1 MLDIL
6 KKFKKYE
13 DVTMEKVILI
23 RFGEIFLKGKNR
35 GFFEK
40 ALFNNIKK
48 SLQSI
53 EASVVKVPG
62 RFMVEG
68 YNEEDEIEIIDRLKK
83 VAGIFSFSPAIYF
96 ETSLENIASNA
107 IDLMSGLS
115 GTFKVS
121 TNRADKK
128 FQLNSMEISREIGGR
143 ILENNPD
150 LKVDINSPMHVL
162 NIDLREN
169 GKTFMFEKVVFG
181 VGGMPVGTSGSGLV
195 LLSGGIDSPVAV
207 YMMAKRG
214 VKISAVHFHSYPYTS
229 NFAREKVE
237 DLAKTLTG
245 FTGDMTVYMVS
256 MTELQEQ
263 INAHCDDSYMITLLR
278 RGMFTIAERLCKKF
292 GKKMIITG
300 ESLGQVASQTIES
313 MTVVSEV
320 VKSTPII
327 RPLVAFDK
335 CETIELAKKIGTFET
350 SIKPFEDCCTV
361 FLPDSPVVRPKLFDV
376 LKEQEKIDFDAI
388 LDRAMNSIEV
398 VEIKAD

>member
-1 MLDIL
+1 
-6 KKFKKYE
+6 
-13 DVTMEKVILI
+13 MEKVILI

-48 SLQSI
+48 SLENI
-53 EASVVKVPG
+53 NAEVVKVPG
-62 RFMVEG
+62 RFMVQG
-68 YNEEDEIEIIDRLKK
+68 YSEDDEPEIIDRLLKI
-83 VAGIFSFSPAIYF
+83 AGIFSISPAIYF
-96 ETSLENIASNA
+96 ETSLDNIENNA
-107 IDLMSGLS
+107 VELMKDLS
-115 GTFKVS
+115 GTFKVL

-128 FQLNSMEISREIGGR
+128 FMLNSMEISKEIGGK
-143 ILENNPD
+143 ILANNHN
-150 LKVDINSPMHVL
+150 LKVDINNPQFIL

-169 GKTFMFEKVVFG
+169 GKTFMFEKSYMG

-214 VKISAVHFHSYPYTS
+214 VKVTAVHFHSYPYTS

-237 DLAKTLTG
+237 DLAKILTG
-245 FTGDMTVYMVS
+245 FTGDMTIYMVS

-263 INAHCDDSYMITLLR
+263 INANCDISYMITLLR
-278 RGMFTIAERLCKKF
+278 RGMFTIAERLCKKY

-335 CETIELAKKIGTFET
+335 YETIDIAKKIGTFET

-361 FLPDSPVVRPKLFDV
+361 FLPDSPVVRPELYKV
-376 LKEQEKIDFDAI
+376 LKEQQKIDFDAI
-388 LDRAMNSIEV
+388 LDRAMESIEV
-398 VEIKAD
+398 VEIKAE

>member
-1 MLDIL
+1 
-6 KKFKKYE
+6 
-13 DVTMEKVILI
+13 MEKVILI

-40 ALFNNIKK
+40 SLLNNIKK
-48 SLQSI
+48 TLSSVD
-53 EASVVKVPG
+53 ANVVKVPG

-68 YNEEDEIEIIDRLKK
+68 FAVDDEFEIIERLKK

-96 ETSLENIASNA
+96 ETSLENITNNA
-107 IDLMSGLS
+107 IEMMSNLT
-115 GTFKVS
+115 GTFKVL

-128 FQLNSMEISREIGGR
+128 FELNSMEISREIGGK
-143 ILENNPD
+143 ILSQNHN
-150 LKVDINSPMHVL
+150 LKVDINTPEHVL

-169 GKTFMFEKVVFG
+169 GKTFMFEKVYMG

-214 VKISAVHFHSYPYTS
+214 VKISAVHFHSFPYTS

-237 DLAKTLTG
+237 DLAKILTG
-245 FTGDMTVYMVS
+245 FTGDMTIYMVS

-263 INAHCDDSYMITLLR
+263 INAKCDVSYMITLLR
-278 RGMFTIAERLCKKF
+278 RGMFTIVERLCKKF

-335 CETIELAKKIGTFET
+335 CETIDISKKIGTFET

-361 FLPDSPVVRPKLFDV
+361 FLPDSPVVRPELYKV
-376 LKEQEKIDFDAI
+376 LREQEKLDFNAI
-388 LDRAMNSIEV
+388 LDRAMESVEV

>member
-1 MLDIL
+1 
-6 KKFKKYE
+6 
-13 DVTMEKVILI
+13 MEKVILI

-40 ALFNNIKK
+40 SLLNNIKK
-48 SLQSI
+48 SLESLNVN
-53 EASVVKVPG
+53 VVKVPG

-68 YNEEDEIEIIDRLKK
+68 YNEDDEIEIIDRLSKI
-83 VAGIFSFSPAIYF
+83 AGIFSFSPAIYF
-96 ETSLENIASNA
+96 ETSLDAISKNA
-107 IDLMSGLS
+107 VELMSLLK

-121 TNRADKK
+121 TNRADKR
-128 FQLNSMEISREIGGR
+128 FELNSMEISKEIGGK
-143 ILENNPD
+143 ILENNSN
-150 LKVDINSPMHVL
+150 LKVDIFNPQYVL

-169 GKTFMFEKVVFG
+169 GKTFMFEKSIMG

-237 DLAKTLTG
+237 DLARILTG
-245 FTGDMTVYMVS
+245 YTGDMTIYMVS

-263 INAHCDDSYMITLLR
+263 IHKYCDDSYMITLLR
-278 RGMFTIAERLCKKF
+278 RGMFTIAERICKKY

-320 VKSTPII
+320 VKTTPII

-335 CETIELAKKIGTFET
+335 CETIDIAKKIGTFET

-361 FLPDSPVVRPKLFDV
+361 FLPDSPVVRPQLYKV
-376 LKEQEKIDFDAI
+376 LKEQEKLDFDAI
-388 LDRAMNSIEV
+388 LDRAFNSIEI
-398 VEIKAD
+398 VEIKAE

>member
-1 MLDIL
+1 
-6 KKFKKYE
+6 
-13 DVTMEKVILI
+13 MEKVILI

-40 ALFNNIKK
+40 ALLNNIKK
-48 SLQSI
+48 SLQSLNV
-53 EASVVKVPG
+53 EVVKVPG
-62 RFMVEG
+62 RFMVQG
-68 YNEEDEIEIIDRLKK
+68 YLVDDENEIIERLQK

-96 ETSLENIASNA
+96 ETSLENITKNA
-107 IDLMSGLS
+107 IDLMKNLS

-121 TNRADKK
+121 SNRADKK
-128 FQLNSMEISREIGGR
+128 FELNSMELSREIGGK
-143 ILENNPD
+143 ILANNSQ
-150 LKVDINSPMHVL
+150 LKVDINNPEHVL

-169 GKTFMFEKVVFG
+169 GKTFMFEKSYAG

-207 YMMAKRG
+207 YQMAKRG
-214 VKISAVHFHSYPYTS
+214 VKISAVHFHSFPYTS

-237 DLAKTLTG
+237 NLAKILTG
-245 FTGDMTVYMVS
+245 FTGDMTIYMVS
-256 MTELQEQ
+256 MTELQEE
-263 INAHCDDSYMITLLR
+263 INAKCDISYMITLLR

-335 CETIELAKKIGTFET
+335 CETIDIAKKIGTFET
-350 SIKPFEDCCTV
+350 SIQPFEDCCTV
-361 FLPDSPVVRPKLFDV
+361 FLPDSPVVRPEFYKVKREQDKL
-376 LKEQEKIDFDAI
+376 DFDAI
-388 LDRAMNSIEV
+388 LDRAMQTIEV

>member
-1 MLDIL
+1 
-6 KKFKKYE
+6 
-13 DVTMEKVILI
+13 MEKVILI

-40 ALFNNIKK
+40 ALLNNIKK
-48 SLQSI
+48 SLESLN
-53 EASVVKVPG
+53 ANVVKVPG
-62 RFMVEG
+62 RFMVNG
-68 YNEEDEIEIIDRLKK
+68 YNEDDEIEIIDRLSKI
-83 VAGIFSFSPAIYF
+83 AGIFSFSPAIYF
-96 ETSLENIASNA
+96 DTSLDAISENA
-107 IDLMSGLS
+107 IEMMSPLK

-121 TNRADKK
+121 TNRADKR
-128 FQLNSMEISREIGGR
+128 FELNSMEISKEIGGK
-143 ILENNPD
+143 ILESNSN
-150 LKVDINSPMHVL
+150 LKVDIISPKYVL

-169 GKTFMFEKVVFG
+169 GKTFMFEKSIMG
-181 VGGMPVGTSGSGLV
+181 VGGMPVGTSSSGLV

-237 DLAKTLTG
+237 DLAKILTG
-245 FTGDMTVYMVS
+245 YTGDMTIYMVS

-263 INAHCDDSYMITLLR
+263 IHKCCDDSYMITLLR
-278 RGMFTIAERLCKKF
+278 RGMFTIAERICKKY

-320 VKSTPII
+320 VKNTPII

-335 CETIELAKKIGTFET
+335 CETIDIAKKIGTFET

-361 FLPDSPVVRPKLFDV
+361 FLPDSPVVRPQLYKV
-376 LKEQEKIDFDAI
+376 LKEQEKLDFDAI
-388 LDRAMNSIEV
+388 LDRAFNSIEI
-398 VEIKAD
+398 VEIKAE

>member
-1 MLDIL
+1 
-6 KKFKKYE
+6 
-13 DVTMEKVILI
+13 MEKVILI

-40 ALFNNIKK
+40 ALLNNIKK
-48 SLQSI
+48 SLQSLNA
-53 EASVVKVPG
+53 EVVKVPG
-62 RFMVEG
+62 RFLVQV
-68 YNEEDEIEIIDRLKK
+68 YAVDDENEIIDRLQK

-96 ETSLENIASNA
+96 ETSLENITEHA
-107 IDLMSGLS
+107 IDLMKDLN

-121 TNRADKK
+121 SNRADKK
-128 FQLNSMEISREIGGR
+128 FMLNSMELSREIGGK
-143 ILENNPD
+143 ILAKNPN
-150 LKVDINSPMHVL
+150 LKVDINNPQYVL

-169 GKTFMFEKVVFG
+169 GKTFMFEKSYAG

-207 YMMAKRG
+207 YQMAKRG

-237 DLAKTLTG
+237 NLAKILTG
-245 FTGDMTVYMVS
+245 FTGDMTIYMVS
-256 MTELQEQ
+256 MTELQEE
-263 INAHCDDSYMITLLR
+263 INAKCDISYMITLLR

-335 CETIELAKKIGTFET
+335 CETIDIAKKIGTFET
-350 SIKPFEDCCTV
+350 SIQPFEDCCTV
-361 FLPDSPVVRPKLFDV
+361 FLPDSPVVRPEFYKVKREQDKL
-376 LKEQEKIDFDAI
+376 DFDAI
-388 LDRAMNSIEV
+388 LDRAMQSIEV